1 MAPLYGATPRGLT
14 TSASASFPV
23 HALTWLPGGTPPRA
37 RTLCTSRDR
46 LDARDDARSRGRR
59 RGSSCSFNQLGKARQ
74 EGRGH
79 PRSELPRRTAPRP
92 SGHARDGHPSTRS
105 ILSSPPARSEAQSYG
120 GRGDPGATAS
130 AVPPLMGR
138 WPPGRGQRAWPG
150 TARHRPPGAPP
161 PRSSRGPE
169 TSRRPSTA

>member
-79 PRSELPRRTAPRP
+79 PRSEQK
-92 SGHARDGHPSTRS
+92 STR
-105 ILSSPPARSEAQSYG
+105 LNSSHTVISY
-120 GRGDPGATAS
+120 
-130 AVPPLMGR
+130 AVFCLKKKKKNYI
-138 WPPGRGQRAWPG
+138 
-150 TARHRPPGAPP
+150 
-161 PRSSRGPE
+161 
-169 TSRRPSTA
+169 